1 MNINEVTK
9 EALQDA
15 LDKSHTWKEVRNV
28 ITNSNTMSGTALK
41 YLKRKAGE
49 YECDMIQFYKNVDI
63 YKIAKLKKFVHPM
76 ISTPYDKIFVENS
89 QISNSIMRRRYLKEV
104 EYRCTKCRI
113 SEWQSEKLTLQVD
126 HINGINN
133 DNRMENL
140 RLLCPNCHSQTSTWG
155 NKQGTKKPKNK
166 CVDCNTVIGK
176 ASTKCRSCS
185 AKTQV
190 SRYRKVTDRPSKSHL
205 QSLLESNSYV
215 AVGKMYGVSD
225 NTIRKWLKYH
235 TTKE

>member
-1 MNINEVTK
+1 MNINEVTQ
-9 EALQDA
+9 EALQDV
-15 LDKSHTWKEVRNV
+15 LNKSSTWKEVRSI
-28 ITNSNTMSGTALK
+28 ITDSNTVSGNAIK
-41 YLKRKAGE
+41 YLKRKINE
-49 YECDMIQFYKNVDI
+49 LDCDMTQFYVNVNNGRVEKLHKFINSSITIKYEDI
-63 YKIAKLKKFVHPM
+63 FC
-76 ISTPYDKIFVENS
+76 ENS
-89 QISNSIMRRRYLKEV
+89 NVSSRTMRVRYLKEV
-104 EYRCTKCRI
+104 EYKCTKCSI

-155 NKQGTKKPKNK
+155 NKQSSTKPKNK
-166 CVDCNTVIGK
+166 CVDCNTTIGK
-176 ASTKCRSCS
+176 TSTKCRSCS

-190 SRYRKVTDRPSKSHL
+190 CRYRKVADRPSKSHL

-215 AVGKMYGVSD
+215 TVGKMYGVSD